1 MLARYATSGVLSSVR
16 STYDAGHLQ
25 WDYDS
30 LLGFQAYFLRV
41 SPAEGVTILR
51 AAMKERP
58 NSGRASFRLLS
69 LSRIYPSAELET
81 VAIEALDQ
89 NDPVLASDGA
99 NTLARIGSAAAEGL
113 LWKRLERWT
122 ADWRDRSVE
131 LYGSRRAD
139 VHDDTHL
146 HDLVLGDRLR
156 EALMTAQAW
165 CFDPPRRQ
173 RMFDLC
179 FTDGCRSWLA
189 PARREPPVVRV
200 RVLKQMYHPPGIEVA
215 NYQPGTLDR
224 FRDKISQFP
233 AGTVFGWCTDRDG
246 GGELGQ
252 HESSAFREQLR
263 DAAESQGFRFLTN
276 PPIGTCIG
284 ERIAGSTH

>member
-1 MLARYATSGVLSSVR
+1 MRVLGAAFFVVALGLINSSCHKEKDVRAEILSELKRDTPTLHISVLTSLPDRELPLLEAHSAARAPHHPWLFGQLLARYATSGVLSSVR

-156 EALMTAQAW
+156 EALMTAQA
-165 CFDPPRRQ
+165 
-173 RMFDLC
+173 
-179 FTDGCRSWLA
+179 
-189 PARREPPVVRV
+189 
-200 RVLKQMYHPPGIEVA
+200 
-215 NYQPGTLDR
+215 
-224 FRDKISQFP
+224 
-233 AGTVFGWCTDRDG
+233 
-246 GGELGQ
+246 
-252 HESSAFREQLR
+252 
-263 DAAESQGFRFLTN
+263 
-276 PPIGTCIG
+276 
-284 ERIAGSTH
+284 